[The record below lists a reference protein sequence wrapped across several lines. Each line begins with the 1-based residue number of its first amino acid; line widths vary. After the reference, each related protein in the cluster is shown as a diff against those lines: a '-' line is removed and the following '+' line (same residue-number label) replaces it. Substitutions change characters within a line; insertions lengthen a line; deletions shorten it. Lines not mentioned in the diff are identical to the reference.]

1 MEIVTEGFKAPGES
15 NITARLRVQ
24 EEIFHK
30 ASAALS
36 VEVSIIVMSGHW
48 IFL

>member
-1 MEIVTEGFKAPGES
+1 MDDFKQLGDGQT
-15 NITARLRVQ
+15 TARLRIR
-24 EEIFHK
+24 EEIFQR